1 MFGISIQGRGLV
13 EVRLKNT
20 KTLSRRRRVKSVNI
34 DLTSL
39 CNTEGSIEAGL
50 VILVGYFEGVQLLLV
65 SILTKTVMVRAEKM
79 MPPMK
84 VVRRRMRGVIYRQ
97 RMAKM

>member
-1 MFGISIQGRGLV
+1 MAKIKGQTGPSKKKKMRAGPATPLALV
-13 EVRLKNT
+13 E
-20 KTLSRRRRVKSVNI
+20 
-34 DLTSL
+34 
-39 CNTEGSIEAGL
+39 
-50 VILVGYFEGVQLLLV
+50 
-65 SILTKTVMVRAEKM
+65 TVMVRAEKM